1 MHHRRPYRLVQSLT
15 GLRETRTAA
24 VSYQALAPGG
34 AGRSCGISATHTL
47 AQPLTNHHS
56 LITDHCPHTYGVR
69 LSLRG
74 SFATE
79 PCRPTACIPAAPFRH
94 TPYRFRPRQTT
105 TVWRNLP
112 QHLRSGET
120 HTFSAK
126 EKDSETGLSYFGAR
140 YYSSDLSIWLSVD
153 PMASKYPSL
162 SPYVYCADNPVKVVD
177 PNGEEYDVF
186 ITGEGAEWVTK
197 QLSDSYQGLNIT
209 RDKFGR
215 LHTNVDDISSLSED
229 EKLIY
234 DAINSNTVIVNML
247 VGETDYVQTSM
258 GNFEINMSAAFGG
271 NVLSDDKSMAFTS
284 QFINKKKVI
293 QNYYSNARGKLIAHE
308 LTESY
313 LGGLLSI
320 ERQFHASPAE
330 WIKGQDPYYYNDFYR
345 ISHDN
350 AISQPYNKSEIRN
363 MFCNTFN
370 CSTLMYDL
378 FIEKRI
384 RP

>member
-1 MHHRRPYRLVQSLT
+1 MKL
-15 GLRETRTAA
+15 
-24 VSYQALAPGG
+24 
-34 AGRSCGISATHTL
+34 
-47 AQPLTNHHS
+47 
-56 LITDHCPHTYGVR
+56 
-69 LSLRG
+69 
-74 SFATE
+74 
-79 PCRPTACIPAAPFRH
+79 
-94 TPYRFRPRQTT
+94 
-105 TVWRNLP
+105 
-112 QHLRSGET
+112 
-120 HTFSAK
+120 
-126 EKDSETGLSYFGAR
+126 
-140 YYSSDLSIWLSVD
+140 
-153 PMASKYPSL
+153 
-162 SPYVYCADNPVKVVD
+162 VD

>member
-1 MHHRRPYRLVQSLT
+1 MAKSSTRRVTIYINGKEAEASVIFGFFVFSPPPKPPPMNRHRPYHLMNPLT
-15 GLRETRTAA
+15 GIWPAYGNARGYRYASPDGDGFPVTYS
-24 VSYQALAPGG
+24 V
-34 AGRSCGISATHTL
+34 THSHTD
-47 AQPLTNHHS
+47 HSS
-56 LITDHCPHTYGVR
+56 LITLHSSY
-69 LSLRG
+69 
-74 SFATE
+74 
-79 PCRPTACIPAAPFRH
+79 
-94 TPYRFRPRQTT
+94 
-105 TVWRNLP
+105 
-112 QHLRSGET
+112 
-120 HTFSAK
+120 TFSAK

-162 SPYVYCADNPVKVVD
+162 SPYVYCADNPVKLVD

>member
-1 MHHRRPYRLVQSLT
+1 MNRRRTYCQMNPLT
-15 GLRETRTAA
+15 GICASRGN
-24 VSYQALAPGG
+24 APGYRYVSPDG
-34 AGRSCGISATHTL
+34 DGLSVTYSVTHSHTD
-47 AQPLTNHHS
+47 HSS
-56 LITDHCPHTYGVR
+56 LITDH
-69 LSLRG
+69 S
-74 SFATE
+74 S
-79 PCRPTACIPAAPFRH
+79 
-94 TPYRFRPRQTT
+94 
-105 TVWRNLP
+105 
-112 QHLRSGET
+112 

-162 SPYVYCADNPVKVVD
+162 SPYVYCADNPVKLVD